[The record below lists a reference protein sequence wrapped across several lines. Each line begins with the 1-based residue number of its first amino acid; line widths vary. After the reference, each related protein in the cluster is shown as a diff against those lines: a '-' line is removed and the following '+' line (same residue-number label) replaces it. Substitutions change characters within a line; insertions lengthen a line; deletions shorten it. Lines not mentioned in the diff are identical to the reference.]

1 MALASGFKVNT
12 NTTSFQT
19 YRSYSKS
26 QAGLE
31 QNIERL
37 SSGLRINRAAD
48 DTAGQAIGQ
57 RMRNQATGMRQ
68 AVRNSQQATNYL
80 QTAEGGLN
88 EIHGIL
94 SRMRE
99 LAVQA
104 ASDNLTDNDR
114 FSIELEYSQLKDE
127 VSRIGDSTTYNN
139 MKLIDGSRA
148 KGLTST
154 GSFSVSEPE
163 NTDVIND
170 STLTAPSAFSNV
182 EFTFDSTAAAGS
194 EVSANDGNA
203 YTYELDTNTVSIVKT
218 GSGGEKLTFD
228 LAAGSTALEDLDE
241 VTLHVGSTAM
251 NDGVAKAKV
260 SSYTANGT
268 YTFSDDGGDTIK
280 LTGPDGHPHE
290 VTKAGGFSA
299 GDEIQFDEAGIV
311 VKLASDYSNLNGS
324 KLVVDDGAFTTIQ
337 VGAYN
342 DADQAASV
350 ASVGTNTT
358 ENRITFNIADATSEG
373 LGISATGLSALDGA
387 QSAINYLDSAIEKV
401 NDERSN
407 IGSLQNRFEFSVSNL
422 QSGIQNT
429 EASRSTILDADF
441 AVEAAGLAKN
451 QILTQSGTAML
462 AQANQISQN
471 VLSLL
476 K

>member
-48 DTAGQAIGQ
+48 DTAGQAISQ
-57 RMRNQATGMRQ
+57 RMKNQATGMRQ
-68 AVRNSQQATNYL
+68 AVRNVQQATNYL

-104 ASDNLTDNDR
+104 ASDNLTNNDR

-127 VSRIGDSTTYNN
+127 VSRIGNSTTYNN
-139 MKLIDGSRA
+139 MTLINGSRA
-148 KGLTST
+148 KGVDKLSI
-154 GSFSVSEPE
+154 GLDQIASFSV
-163 NTDVIND
+163 N
-170 STLTAPSAFSNV
+170 SNV
-182 EFTFDSTAAAGS
+182 TTTDAFDFTDLGVTNGADNSHQITLRNIRTGKMQTLHQP
-194 EVSANDGNA
+194 DGNGFA
-203 YTYELDTNTVSIVKT
+203 
-218 GSGGEKLTFD
+218 
-228 LAAGSTALEDLDE
+228 
-241 VTLHVGSTAM
+241 
-251 NDGVAKAKV
+251 
-260 SSYTANGT
+260 
-268 YTFSDDGGDTIK
+268 GGDILNFDDLGITIELGQEFK
-280 LTGPDGHPHE
+280 TLE
-290 VTKAGGFSA
+290 VGVSKFDVTQ
-299 GDEIQFDEAGIV
+299 GDFVTMQ
-311 VKLASDYSNLNGS
+311 
-324 KLVVDDGAFTTIQ
+324 T
-337 VGAYN
+337 GAYN
-342 DADQAASV
+342 DAHHAASL
-350 ASVGTNTT
+350 ASDGAQLT
-358 ENRITFNIADATSEG
+358 ENRITLNISDATSKG
-373 LGISATGLSALDGA
+373 LGIEDSGA
-387 QSAINYLDSAIEKV
+387 NTLADAQRAVNALDSAIEKV

-407 IGSLQNRFEFSVSNL
+407 IGSLQNRFEFAVSNL

-429 EASRSTILDADF
+429 DASRSSILDADF
-441 AVEAAGLAKN
+441 AVEAAGLARN

>member
-12 NTTSFQT
+12 NTTSLQT

-48 DTAGQAIGQ
+48 DTAGQAISQ

-88 EIHGIL
+88 QIHGIL

-127 VSRIGDSTTYNN
+127 VSRIGNSTTYNN
-139 MKLIDGSRA
+139 MTLINGDRA
-148 KGLTST
+148 KGIARVETTPGTPDITTTEIS
-154 GSFSVSEPE
+154 SFSVNSSVTTGDTFEF
-163 NTDVIND
+163 TTV
-170 STLTAPSAFSNV
+170 STGQITVKNNSTGLDQTLYQPDGAGFVADDILNFDDLGVTITLGANYTGTAVGDPAFSITQGD
-182 EFTFDSTAAAGS
+182 F
-194 EVSANDGNA
+194 
-203 YTYELDTNTVSIVKT
+203 
-218 GSGGEKLTFD
+218 
-228 LAAGSTALEDLDE
+228 
-241 VTLHVGSTAM
+241 VTM
-251 NDGVAKAKV
+251 Q
-260 SSYTANGT
+260 
-268 YTFSDDGGDTIK
+268 I
-280 LTGPDGHPHE
+280 
-290 VTKAGGFSA
+290 
-299 GDEIQFDEAGIV
+299 
-311 VKLASDYSNLNGS
+311 
-324 KLVVDDGAFTTIQ
+324 
-337 VGAYN
+337 GAYN
-342 DADQAASV
+342 DADHARADASDANGQGV
-350 ASVGTNTT
+350 T
-358 ENRITFNIADATSEG
+358 ENRITLNISDATARG
-373 LGISATGLSALDGA
+373 LGIEDSGLDALADA
-387 QSAINYLDSAIEKV
+387 QRAVNALDSAIEKV

-407 IGSLQNRFEFSVSNL
+407 LGSLQNRFEFAVSNL

-429 EASRSTILDADF
+429 DASRSSILDADF

-471 VLSLL
+471 ILSLL
-476 K
+476 Q